1 MLSLM
6 RKNAGRWLIKIVL
19 FAIVIVFVFWGVGS
33 MRSRNKTEVAEV
45 NGEVIPV
52 EVYRQTYYRMM
63 DDLRRAYG
71 GQVDDNM
78 LKKML
83 NPGEMALDRL
93 VERILLS
100 QEAGRLK
107 IEVDSDELAQAIYSM
122 PVFQVDGAFN
132 MRRYQQVLAQNNL
145 SDQRFRMDR
154 KEAMLLNKLRAI
166 LLVGVV
172 ASEDDARAWYDW
184 KNTQVSIEYALFKPE
199 QYGDLQPTDE
209 QVRAYFDDHKDN
221 YRTQPRIKA
230 TYVYFDP
237 ASMKSDVQISEEA
250 IAAYYQEHKAEFR
263 KEKRV
268 KARHILFKV
277 DKGADAAR
285 VEARKAE
292 AMKVYQMAKAGK
304 DFAGLAKKYS
314 EGPSKDKGGEL
325 GWFTRSRMVK
335 PFADKAFSM
344 AAGEIGEPVRTDF
357 GWHVIKVE
365 QVEPATTQSLEQAA
379 PSIRTRLT
387 NEKAKKLAHEKADAL
402 YDSVFDGDDLL
413 EAAKSQ
419 QAPVHQTDY
428 FTAQGPKEKGI
439 ADKRKFTKIAFDLD
453 KMAISEVQEFG
464 DGYLIL
470 QVTDLKPAVIPEFE
484 KVAQRVRADTIKDQ
498 QQQKAKADAEALL
511 AELKNGGTIAQAGAR
526 FHVQPEQT
534 PLFGRSGAIPTIG
547 NEQQISQ
554 MAFGLTAD
562 KPLAENAVQGRKGWY
577 AIRLKE
583 RKSPDE
589 KGFAKERKMI
599 LKRLTEQKQKS
610 AYQDWMAD
618 LRSRSKIK
626 VNRSLLEK

>member
-6 RKNAGRWLIKIVL
+6 RKNAGSWLIKIVL

-52 EVYRQTYYRMM
+52 EVYRQAYNRMM

-71 GQVDDNM
+71 SQVDDNFLKM
-78 LKKML
+78 LK
-83 NPGEMALDRL
+83 PGEMALDRL

-107 IEVDSDELAQAIYSM
+107 IEVGSDELAQAIYSM
-122 PVFQVDGAFN
+122 PVFQINGAFN
-132 MRRYQQVLAQNNL
+132 KGRYLQVLAQNNL
-145 SDQRFRMDR
+145 SDERFRMDR
-154 KEAMLLNKLRAI
+154 KDSILLNKLRSI

-172 ASEDDARAWYDW
+172 ASEDDAKAWYDW
-184 KNTQVSIEYALFKPE
+184 INTKVSIQYALFTPE

-209 QVRAYFDDHKDN
+209 QVRAYFDEHKDN
-221 YRTQPRIKA
+221 YRTKPRIKA
-230 TYVYFDP
+230 TYIYFDP
-237 ASMKSDVQISEEA
+237 ESMKSEVKISEES
-250 IAAYYQEHKAEFR
+250 IAAYYDAHKAEFQ
-263 KEKRV
+263 KDKRV

-277 DKGADAAR
+277 DKGADAAL

-292 AMKVYQMAKAGK
+292 AMKVYEMARAGK

-325 GWFTRSRMVK
+325 GWFTRSQMVK

-344 AAGEIGEPVRTDF
+344 AVGEIGEPVRTDF

-365 QVEPATTQSLEQAA
+365 QIEPATTQSLEQAA
-379 PSIRTRLT
+379 ASIRIKLT

-402 YDSVFDGDDLL
+402 YDSVFDGDDLM
-413 EAAKSQ
+413 EAGKSQ
-419 QAPVHQTDY
+419 QAPVQQTDY

-439 ADKRKFTKIAFDLD
+439 ADQRKFAEIAFGLD

-464 DGYLIL
+464 NGYLIL
-470 QVTDLKPAVIPEFE
+470 QVTDLQPAVIPEFE
-484 KVAQRVRADTIKDQ
+484 QVAERVKADTIKDQ
-498 QQQKAKADAEALL
+498 QQQKAKADAEACL
-511 AELKNGGTIAQAGAR
+511 AELKKGGAFAQVGAR
-526 FHVQPEQT
+526 FDVQPKEA

-583 RKSPDE
+583 RQAPEE
-589 KGFAKERKMI
+589 KGFANERKSI

-610 AYQDWMAD
+610 AYQAWMAD